1 MKIKKLLFN
10 FVSAIVLVH
19 LVHAQENFGNLPQF
33 QERGHFVIHHDN
45 RILANELIWK
55 AEYYY
60 QQILMHL
67 NVENFDPF
75 GNTPCP
81 IYLYKT
87 HEEYMENAD
96 APLWSQGI
104 AKFYPP
110 SFATYEDASH
120 IEDTVFPHE
129 LTHLIVFVF
138 FEGQSIP
145 LWLNEGLAEYEE
157 ADFGKTE
164 KPFLKRMVKNSYYIK
179 LEELFGMQNYPSNDE
194 GLRLFYAES
203 ASVVEFLK
211 NENLN
216 QSFGKF
222 LLEIK
227 NGVNVEA
234 ALKKVYQWKFHGG
247 IEELEERWREFLMRS

>member
-19 LVHAQENFGNLPQF
+19 LVYAQENFGNLPQF
-33 QERGHFVIHHDN
+33 QERGHFVIYHDN
-45 RILANELIWK
+45 RILANELSWK

-60 QQILMHL
+60 KQILMHL

-75 GNTPCP
+75 GKTPCL

-87 HEEYMENAD
+87 WEGYMENAD
-96 APLWSQGI
+96 APFWSQGI
-104 AKFYPP
+104 AKFDSP

-129 LTHLIVFVF
+129 LTHLILFVF
-138 FEGQSIP
+138 FEGQAIP

-164 KPFLKRMVKNSYYIK
+164 KPFLKRMVKNGYYIK
-179 LEELFGMQNYPSNDE
+179 LEELFGMQDYPVDE
-194 GLRLFYAES
+194 QKLRLFYAES
-203 ASVVEFLK
+203 ASVAEFLK
-211 NENLN
+211 NENLS

-227 NGVNVEA
+227 NGIEA
-234 ALKKVYQWKFHGG
+234 ETALKEVYQWKFSGG
-247 IEELEERWREFLMRS
+247 IEELEELWIEFLR